1 MKTLPPT
8 ARAALALCAALLLP
22 INAAAPQGPPYSPEL
37 QQLLQRLAD
46 VAESLEHSLPS
57 LTCVETGVSEGL
69 NKGKVKKHVDFTAN
83 MRAVRTPAGALSESF
98 TLTQI
103 NGKPYSKS
111 SYSFPFYTRGGFD
124 SALAYFLPTHQ
135 PCYVFTLSSPGR
147 IDFHITPDAA
157 SHPPCHAD
165 GMRGF
170 AFLDPHGNITHIE
183 RTVSAQAVQDF
194 QLTPFAAI
202 DFAPVELNGHLY
214 RLSHHIVTEYARG
227 DNTGRF
233 EATYSN
239 CQLFTASVTIL
250 PPTQVVPDNTQPPQ

>member
-1 MKTLPPT
+1 LLPCNAASPQAPPT
-8 ARAALALCAALLLP
+8 
-22 INAAAPQGPPYSPEL
+22 SPEL
-37 QQLLQRLAD
+37 QLLLQRLAE

-69 NKGKVKKHVDFTAN
+69 NKGKVKKHVEFTAN
-83 MRAVRTPAGALSESF
+83 MRAVRTQAGALDESF

-103 NGKPYSKS
+103 DGKPYSKS

-135 PCYVFTLSSPGR
+135 VCYVFSLSSPGR

-165 GMRGF
+165 GLHGF
-170 AFLDPHGNITHIE
+170 AFLDPRGNITHIE
-183 RTVSAQAVQDF
+183 RTVSEQAVQDF
-194 QLTPFAAI
+194 HLTPFASI
-202 DFAPVELNGHLY
+202 DFAPVELNGHIF
-214 RLSHHIVTEYARG
+214 RLTRRIVAEYTHG
-227 DNTGRF
+227 DNTGHF

-239 CQLFTASVTIL
+239 CQLFTASVTLL
-250 PPTQVVPDNTQPPQ
+250 PPTQVVPDSTPPPQ